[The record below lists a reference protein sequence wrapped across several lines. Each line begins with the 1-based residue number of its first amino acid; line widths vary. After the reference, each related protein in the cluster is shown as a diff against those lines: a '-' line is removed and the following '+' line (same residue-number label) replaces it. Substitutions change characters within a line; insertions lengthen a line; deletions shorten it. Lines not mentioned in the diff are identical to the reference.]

1 MFSTILTDDF
11 AGFPI
16 DVTQVCKIPMLG
28 PHEIKKIVSTGRASW
43 FDAVTLFMSERGLD
57 QMTQSLCR

>member
-28 PHEIKKIVSTGRASW
+28 SHEIKKIMSALAELAGST
-43 FDAVTLFMSERGLD
+43 L
-57 QMTQSLCR
+57 